1 VVYADC
7 VLLIVFV
14 VTQAVDAFIFLRI
27 CCAFLKLVTS
37 CAEGAGFLSSAVA
50 SSVVESGAFIAPG
63 CNHTVLYFADLPSEF
78 YLLVQK
84 LFSSLGTH
92 FHYQISSV
100 FPCFLTEFFFY
111 VSLFKVYVR
120 ILR

>member
-7 VLLIVFV
+7 VLLILFV
-14 VTQAVDAFIFLRI
+14 VKAVDAFVFLRI
-27 CCAFLKLVTS
+27 CCAFLKIVTS

-50 SSVVESGAFIAPG
+50 SSVVESGAFIAPV
-63 CNHTVLYFADLPSEF
+63 CSHIVIYFADLPSEF

-84 LFSSLGTH
+84 QFSTLGTH
-92 FHYQISSV
+92 FHYQIPSV
-100 FPCFLTEFFFY
+100 FPCFVTEFCLY
-111 VSLFKVYVR
+111 ITLFQVDVR